1 MLSSKWV
8 LSTSIGLLLL
18 ATVGVVFYQIYKSY
32 WPQQL
37 TIAAGDPGGDTHNFA
52 EALRTVL
59 AAERPPI
66 SLKIVS
72 EKESMDAATMVQE
85 GEANLGVIQL
95 DKKSYSEIRL
105 VVLLYPELFYLVVHR
120 DSDIQ
125 SAADL
130 IGKVIATKTD
140 DKQALLDVLGYYGI
154 SEGQVTLLEISSD
167 EMETAFVNRE
177 VDAVFRW
184 SEPTTDRVKTLAR
197 QGQGRLLPLDQYE
210 AMRLTFPYLAEYV
223 LPRGLYQ
230 AGNPVVPAGNL
241 KTVGSYKALV
251 ANANLDRGTVRA
263 ITQAIFEHQNTLV
276 ADFPLAVYMRSPL
289 TTQMVGPYV
298 HRGAQDYYDKDKPTF
313 FQKYESEISLLF
325 SAGPILASV
334 LLALWAKMRN
344 KQQNRAKQ
352 HIQAVHNAL
361 VRLTETQNGQSTE
374 VVEQRL
380 VKILAQFTKD
390 LNDGNINAED
400 AQTFSLIWDRAMAMA
415 RDSKK
420 LVNLSV
426 H

>member
-8 LSTSIGLLLL
+8 LSTLIGLLLL

-37 TIAAGDPGGDTHNFA
+37 TIAAGSDDKAFA
-52 EALRTVL
+52 ESL
-59 AAERPPI
+59 ANILKELNPPI
-66 SLKIVS
+66 DLEVVYVPSADIPASVQ
-72 EKESMDAATMVQE
+72 KEQTDLAI
-85 GEANLGVIQL
+85 LQL
-95 DKKSYSEIRL
+95 DGTNLPQAR
-105 VVLLYPELFYLVVHR
+105 VVTLIYPELFFLVVPKE
-120 DSDIQ
+120 SDIQ
-125 SAADL
+125 SPADL
-130 IGKVIATKTD
+130 AGKVVATREEK
-140 DKQALLDVLGYYGI
+140 AFEIILNYYGI
-154 SEGQVTLLEISSD
+154 SRDQLEIRNLTSD
-167 EMETAFVNRE
+167 EAEIAFANRE
-177 VDAVFRW
+177 VDATFRW
-184 SEPTTDRVKTLAR
+184 SEPNSERVRYLVHE
-197 QGQGRLLPLDQYE
+197 GQGRVIPFDQYE
-210 AMRLTFPYLAEYV
+210 SMRLTTPYLAEYT
-223 LPRGLYQ
+223 LPRGINQ
-230 AGNPVVPAGNL
+230 AGNPVMPASNL
-241 KTVGSYKALV
+241 KMVGSYKALV
-251 ANANLDRGTVRA
+251 ANADVDRATVRA

-313 FQKYESEISLLF
+313 FQKYESEISFLF

-334 LLALWAKMRN
+334 LLALWAKMRS

-415 RDSKK
+415 RDRKK